1 LKSEIGA
8 CEPPLKSGA
17 RRVRIRLGWL
27 ALSAKLSGSN
37 SPGKSDGMTG
47 QDSSDWLGLS
57 GRVCVVTGGGGGIGR
72 ATAVSLAGAGA
83 HVAAIDLDERGLEAT
98 GAELR
103 KSGSEHVVTRCD
115 TTSADSVT
123 AASERIEK
131 SLGPC
136 SVLVNTAAVLRPG
149 GLDTL
154 SLAEWNAVLAVN
166 LTGYFLCAQS
176 FGRQMRKLGRGSLVH
191 IASIAGSHA
200 QGQSGAYSV
209 SKAGVIMLSRQLANE
224 WGPHGIRSN
233 VVSPG
238 LVVTPMSQS
247 FYDTPGVTERRTAV
261 VPARRIGMPQDM
273 ADAILYLASDRA
285 SYVNGDEI
293 IVDGGFVNM
302 LMNLVPRP
310 GF

>member
-1 LKSEIGA
+1 
-8 CEPPLKSGA
+8 
-17 RRVRIRLGWL
+17 
-27 ALSAKLSGSN
+27 
-37 SPGKSDGMTG
+37 MTG

-72 ATAVSLAGAGA
+72 ATALSFASAGAR
-83 HVAAIDLDERGLEAT
+83 VAAIDRDQRGLEAT
-98 GAELR
+98 QAELR
-103 KSGSEHVVTRCD
+103 KLGAGHLVVNCD
-115 TTSADSVT
+115 TTSAESVT
-123 AASERIEK
+123 TAAGTIEK

-136 SVLVNTAAVLRPG
+136 NVLVNTAAILRPG
-149 GLDTL
+149 ALDTL
-154 SLAEWNAVLAVN
+154 SLAEWNSVLAVN

-176 FGRQMRKLGRGSLVH
+176 FGRQMRTNRSGSLIHVS
-191 IASIAGSHA
+191 SIAGSNA

-238 LVVTPMSQS
+238 MVITPMSQA
-247 FYDTPGVTERRTAV
+247 FYDTPGVTERRSAV
-261 VPARRIGMPQDM
+261 VPMRRVGMPQDM
-273 ADAILYLASDRA
+273 ADAILFLASDRA

-293 IVDGGFVNM
+293 MVDGGYANM

-310 GF
+310 GFE

>member
-1 LKSEIGA
+1 
-8 CEPPLKSGA
+8 
-17 RRVRIRLGWL
+17 
-27 ALSAKLSGSN
+27 
-37 SPGKSDGMTG
+37 MTG

-72 ATAVSLAGAGA
+72 ATAVSFARAGAF
-83 HVAAIDLDERGLEAT
+83 VAAIDLDARGLEAT
-98 GAELR
+98 AGELNR
-103 KSGSEHVVTRCD
+103 LGSKHFVAHCD
-115 TTSADSVT
+115 TTSVESVT
-123 AASERIEK
+123 AAAEAIEK
-131 SLGPC
+131 SLGSC
-136 SVLVNTAAVLRPG
+136 GVLVNTAAVLRPG

-166 LTGYFLCAQS
+166 LTGYFLCAQA
-176 FGRQMRKLGRGSLVH
+176 FGRQMRQAGRGSLIHVS
-191 IASIAGSHA
+191 SIAGSHA

-238 LVVTPMSQS
+238 LVITPMSQP

-261 VPARRIGMPQDM
+261 VPSRRIGAPQDM
-273 ADAILYLASDRA
+273 ADAILFLASDRA

-293 IVDGGFVNM
+293 TVDGGYANM

-310 GF
+310 GFE